1 MVTTEFTEYAK
12 EVKEGNINPLEAY
25 ITLKAALV
33 DLEKALKEVQDLAID
48 EACKYGQ
55 KSFEA
60 FGAKVEVRNGASR
73 WDYSGVQVWKHLKE
87 QIGNVEKLAQMG
99 GQVYVETGEPIE
111 QANKILG
118 RETIA
123 ISFK

>member
-1 MVTTEFTEYAK
+1 MITTEFTEYAK

-25 ITLKAALV
+25 IILKSALT
-33 DLEKALKEVQDLAID
+33 DLEKALKEIQDLAID
-48 EACKYGQ
+48 EANKYGQ

-73 WDYSGVQVWKHLKE
+73 WDYSQVQVWKHLKD
-87 QIGNVEKLAQMG
+87 QLTTIEKLAQLG

-111 QANKILG
+111 QATKVHG

>member
-25 ITLKAALV
+25 IILKSALT

-48 EACKYGQ
+48 EANKYGQ

-60 FGAKVEVRNGASR
+60 FGAKVEIRNGASR
-73 WDYSGVQVWKHLKE
+73 WDYSNVKAHVSLSNQLKYIEGISKIGGGVTSDGEIVEPATKINGKE
-87 QIGNVEKLAQMG
+87 NIF
-99 GQVYVETGEPIE
+99 
-111 QANKILG
+111 
-118 RETIA
+118 